1 MRKVFAYSFMGV
13 ALSVLIAVFTAH
25 AQQKMGKST
34 TVEGELVDLRCFSAQ
49 GSRGEKH
56 QMCATSC
63 AKVGDPVGIVDA
75 KGKVYTL
82 GSQTGGYVD
91 YMAKTARVTGM
102 VSGNVIIPMK
112 VEVKEGAGWKEVSL
126 PKEMM

>member
-1 MRKVFAYSFMGV
+1 MRHILICSFMSLFMLVSIAAV
-13 ALSVLIAVFTAH
+13 AAH
-25 AQQKMGKST
+25 AQEKMGKST
-34 TVEGELVDLRCFSAQ
+34 TVEGELIDLRCFSAQ

-56 QMCATSC
+56 QMCAVAC

-91 YMAKTARVTGM
+91 HMAKTARVTGM

-112 VEVKEGAGWKEVSL
+112 VEVKEGNSWKTITL